1 MCFGGPFLLAW
12 PKPLLTEFGIHNGL
26 ESCIPCVPVLIL
38 LRFLTPRIPPPIDK
52 TADLEC
58 MCVFL
63 CSIYETTDQ
72 KIAEI
77 LSMQESVVLANKQCP
92 VFFQVE
98 DLCDID
104 SLHQRFGDGR
114 F

>member
-1 MCFGGPFLLAW
+1 MCGFL
-12 PKPLLTEFGIHNGL
+12 G
-26 ESCIPCVPVLIL
+26 
-38 LRFLTPRIPPPIDK
+38 
-52 TADLEC
+52 
-58 MCVFL
+58 
-63 CSIYETTDQ
+63 SIYETTDHQ
-72 KIAEI
+72 IAEI

-114 F
+114 FQV